1 MGVGNGAFLGCWQ
14 EYQLGSFLSFGSE
27 SWLFLLLHVP
37 PRNSEAWGEV
47 AEGYKE
53 WPELVRP

>member
-1 MGVGNGAFLGCWQ
+1 MGVGNGAFLGWWQ
-14 EYQLGSFLSFGSE
+14 EYKLGSFLSFGSE
-27 SWLFLLLHVP
+27 SRLFLFLHVP

-53 WPELVRP
+53 WP